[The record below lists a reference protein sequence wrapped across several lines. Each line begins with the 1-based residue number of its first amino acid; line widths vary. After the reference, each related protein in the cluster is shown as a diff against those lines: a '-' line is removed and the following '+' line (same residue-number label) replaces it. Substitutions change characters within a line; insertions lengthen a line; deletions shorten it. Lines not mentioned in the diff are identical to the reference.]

1 LFTADART
9 LSRIEPAVRRI
20 AIIEPNAASA
30 RLLSDIMK
38 GLGAR
43 EVYVSGDDE
52 SALELLRDVEPG
64 MIFAERSGEA
74 LNGENLARR
83 IRRSNMACR
92 TAPIIMITNEATAA
106 AIKGARDAGVH
117 EFLRKPYTIGDLF
130 KRVENVALK
139 SRPWVEAV
147 GYVGPDRRRFNSG
160 EYSGARK
167 RRADG
172 AAAGKI
178 DVRDQAIRILAAAL
192 AQFDQDTA
200 QAIRAIRQQAQT
212 LKALAVKAGDAKL
225 AISAGGLEAFVAS
238 DAVTKARL
246 IQPIN
251 EVLAAARQTPA
262 AEMARA
268 S

>member
-9 LSRIEPAVRRI
+9 LSRIEPAVRRVVI
-20 AIIEPNAASA
+20 VEPNVGAS

-43 EVYVSGDDE
+43 EVYVAITE
-52 SALELLRDVEPG
+52 EAAIELLRDVEPG
-64 MIFAERSGEA
+64 IIFTERTGET
-74 LNGENLARR
+74 LNGEALARR

-172 AAAGKI
+172 AVDSKI
-178 DVRDQAIRILAAAL
+178 DVKDQAIRILAAAI
-192 AQFDQDTA
+192 AQFDQDPV
-200 QAIRAIRQQAQT
+200 QAARAIHQQAQT
-212 LKALAVKAGDAKL
+212 LKGLAAKAGDAKL
-225 AISAGGLEAFVAS
+225 AIAAGGVEAFLAS
-238 DAVTKARL
+238 GSVTKAAL
-246 IQPIN
+246 SLPIN
-251 EVLAAARQTPA
+251 ELLVTARSAPA
-262 AEMARA
+262 VEMARA

>member
-9 LSRIEPAVRRI
+9 LSRLEPAVRRVVI
-20 AIIEPNAASA
+20 VDPNASSA

-43 EVYVSGDDE
+43 EVYVESDE
-52 SALELLRDVEPG
+52 ERALELLRDVEPG
-64 MIFAERSGEA
+64 IIFTERSGET
-74 LNGENLARR
+74 LNGEFLARR
-83 IRRSNMACR
+83 VRRSSMACR
-92 TAPIIMITNEATAA
+92 MSPIIMVTGEATAA

-117 EFLRKPYTIGDLF
+117 EFLRKPYTTGDLF

-139 SRPWVEAV
+139 PRPWVEAV

-172 AAAGKI
+172 SSGEII
-178 DVRDQAIRILAAAL
+178 DIRDQATRILVAAM
-192 AQFDQDTA
+192 AQFDQDPA
-200 QAIRAIRQQAQT
+200 QAMRAIRQQAQT
-212 LKALAVKAGDAKL
+212 LKAFAVKNGDAKL
-225 AISAGGLEAFVAS
+225 AIAAGGLEAFMGAG
-238 DAVTKARL
+238 AVTKAGL
-246 IQPIN
+246 AQPIGAIMA
-251 EVLAAARQTPA
+251 LGQPA
-262 AEMARA
+262 PQQMARA